1 MEGYSI
7 TTVAR
12 AWSLA
17 WAIMNNVDL
26 PHQLP
31 EALASDLAPA
41 RNLRDP
47 AHVSGRQEIRRQRM
61 KEVVEYLEKYV
72 LPIHGTSK

>member
-1 MEGYSI
+1 M
-7 TTVAR
+7 
-12 AWSLA
+12 
-17 WAIMNNVDL
+17 
-26 PHQLP
+26 
-31 EALASDLAPA
+31 ASDLAPA

-61 KEVVEYLEKYV
+61 KEVVEYLEKNV